1 MVAGARCA
9 LVPCPFAGGAY
20 WAVAPGLPAAGFRL
34 LLAGAVALARLGCLP
49 FPGRGFSCAWALA
62 VFALVASLLLALGA
76 PPSPPLLARFALFP
90 RARPGYSVRRVAFS
104 PATFPVPCSFRFF
117 SFLFLLLLACSPG
130 WLLLPGSGT
139 ASWVCARSRVAGRAS
154 IWRPALPWDLPLLV
168 LHAVPPSPL
177 PLPLPSLPPLAPEF
191 LYLPLELA
199 PGLFGLG
206 MVGLALMR
214 PGHPTFGTCG
224 GYVHAEV
231 GFSKGVA
238 PAFCAVVTRRAGG
251 RLVPRPRL
259 SLLPLAPVVH
269 LHNFRACAVVAW
281 IELRSLRICVLG
293 CAAGFLRRLTPFR
306 PFGLHVCSACL
317 HGRFCTGPLCRERGP
332 LFSAFGPSCVQRARV
347 FVQGLCIV
355 ARATAPLCVG
365 FPRCGG
371 RACGRWMR
379 GRGGFL
385 FGLGAPRGVGPL
397 FSASGVG
404 AGVFGCGLVL
414 LPSLALF
421 VGLHLDFGLCCAW
434 SGKKK
439 VSF

>member
-1 MVAGARCA
+1 M
-9 LVPCPFAGGAY
+9 
-20 WAVAPGLPAAGFRL
+20 
-34 LLAGAVALARLGCLP
+34 
-49 FPGRGFSCAWALA
+49 
-62 VFALVASLLLALGA
+62 
-76 PPSPPLLARFALFP
+76 
-90 RARPGYSVRRVAFS
+90 RRVAFS

-139 ASWVCARSRVAGRAS
+139 ASWVCARSRAAGRAS
-154 IWRPALPWDLPLLV
+154 IWRPALPWDLTLLV

-371 RACGRWMR
+371 RARGRWMR
-379 GRGGFL
+379 GSGGFL
-385 FGLGAPRGVGPL
+385 FGLGAPRGVGPPFFRVWRRCGCFRL
-397 FSASGVG
+397 R
-404 AGVFGCGLVL
+404 AGVVAQPCAFRWLAPGLRTKKSVL
-414 LPSLALF
+414 YTLIVTLYS
-421 VGLHLDFGLCCAW
+421 V
-434 SGKKK
+434 KK
-439 VSF
+439 

>member
-1 MVAGARCA
+1 M
-9 LVPCPFAGGAY
+9 
-20 WAVAPGLPAAGFRL
+20 
-34 LLAGAVALARLGCLP
+34 
-49 FPGRGFSCAWALA
+49 
-62 VFALVASLLLALGA
+62 
-76 PPSPPLLARFALFP
+76 
-90 RARPGYSVRRVAFS
+90 RRVAFS

-154 IWRPALPWDLPLLV
+154 IWRPALPWDLTLLV

-214 PGHPTFGTCG
+214 PGHPSFGTCG
-224 GYVHAEV
+224 GFVPAVV
-231 GFSKGVA
+231 GFPTGVA
-238 PAFCAVVTRRAGG
+238 PAFCAVVTRRAGS

-371 RACGRWMR
+371 RACGRLDAWSR
-379 GRGGFL
+379 RLPLRAWGTPRCWAPFFRVWRRCGRFRL
-385 FGLGAPRGVGPL
+385 R
-397 FSASGVG
+397 
-404 AGVFGCGLVL
+404 AGVVAQPCAFRWLAPGLRTKKSVL
-414 LPSLALF
+414 YTLIVTLYS
-421 VGLHLDFGLCCAW
+421 V
-434 SGKKK
+434 KK
-439 VSF
+439 

>member
-1 MVAGARCA
+1 M
-9 LVPCPFAGGAY
+9 
-20 WAVAPGLPAAGFRL
+20 
-34 LLAGAVALARLGCLP
+34 
-49 FPGRGFSCAWALA
+49 
-62 VFALVASLLLALGA
+62 
-76 PPSPPLLARFALFP
+76 
-90 RARPGYSVRRVAFS
+90 
-104 PATFPVPCSFRFF
+104 
-117 SFLFLLLLACSPG
+117 
-130 WLLLPGSGT
+130 
-139 ASWVCARSRVAGRAS
+139 
-154 IWRPALPWDLPLLV
+154 
-168 LHAVPPSPL
+168 
-177 PLPLPSLPPLAPEF
+177 
-191 LYLPLELA
+191 
-199 PGLFGLG
+199 
-206 MVGLALMR
+206 MR

-238 PAFCAVVTRRAGG
+238 PAFCAVVTRRAGS

-371 RACGRWMR
+371 RACGRLDAWSR
-379 GRGGFL
+379 RLPLRAWGTPRCWAPFFPRL
-385 FGLGAPRGVGPL
+385 ASVRGLGHVFSVAGWCCCPALRFSLACTWTSDYAAP
-397 FSASGVG
+397 G
-404 AGVFGCGLVL
+404 AEKNVL
-414 LPSLALF
+414 LT
-421 VGLHLDFGLCCAW
+421 LCR
-434 SGKKK
+434 
-439 VSF
+439 V